1 MKTVI
6 YCRVSTDEQAK
17 EGYSLQAQETTCR
30 NYAERLGYQVDL
42 VFVERGQSAK
52 TTNRPELQRLLSYC
66 SKNKE
71 TIDALLIYKLD
82 RLSRNMVDHTNLMV
96 FFGKLGIDVKSATE
110 HIDQTSVGKLTK
122 NMIASFAQFENDVK
136 SERTKSGMLQALK
149 EGRWVWPAP
158 IGYRFERRADKKAY
172 LIESSEAAY
181 VQEIFGLFEKGTYK
195 QTDVIALINK
205 RGFRRRLSKQSLNQI
220 LRNPLYAGLIKH
232 PWLDQLVKGIH
243 EPMISEETFL
253 RVQAILDGRR
263 PTATAKQRNHPD
275 FPLRNFAKC
284 PLCGQKLT
292 GSWST
297 SRTKKR
303 YAYYHCHTKGC
314 AYKTVRKNEME
325 RVFYAKLEHL
335 KPSEAVLEL
344 FTAIVVDVWQ
354 EKHAERIKEQNR
366 LELEL
371 RQLENRKARIDEL
384 MIQGTFDEETYK
396 EQLEQLEQQRMVR
409 QLELNE
415 AKIERNDIEACLNYC
430 NAFLKNLAKLWA
442 NADVNLKQRFQN
454 LVFPQGIKYEGGSIG
469 TALISPI
476 FKLLQQ
482 ENSEQSIMAPRVSHS
497 LHLF

>member
-1 MKTVI
+1 MKAVS
-6 YCRVSTDEQAK
+6 YCRVSTDEQAR
-17 EGYSLQAQETTCR
+17 EGYSLQAQEQICR
-30 NYAERLGYQVDL
+30 AYSERQGYEVAE
-42 VFVERGQSAK
+42 VFIERGQSAK

-66 SKNKE
+66 SKNQQ
-71 TIDALLIYKLD
+71 IINALVVYKLD

-96 FFGKLGIDVKSATE
+96 FFSKLGIDVKSATE

-158 IGYRFERRADKKAY
+158 VGYRFERRADKKAY
-172 LIESSEAAY
+172 LVKSSEAEY
-181 VQEIFGLFEKGTYK
+181 VQEIFGLFGKGTYK
-195 QTDVIALINK
+195 QIDVIALINK

-220 LRNPLYAGLIKH
+220 LRNSLYAGLIKH
-232 PWLDQLVKGIH
+232 PWLDQHVKGIH
-243 EPMISEETFL
+243 ESLISEEMFL
-253 RVQAILDGRR
+253 RIQAILDGRR

-284 PLCGQKLT
+284 PLCNQNLT

-297 SRTKKR
+297 SRAKKR

-314 AYKTVRKNEME
+314 TYKAVRKQEME
-325 RVFYAKLEHL
+325 RVFYAKLEQL

-354 EKHAERIKEQNR
+354 EKHAERIKEQKR

-396 EQLEQLEQQRMVR
+396 EQLEQL
-409 QLELNE
+409 
-415 AKIERNDIEACLNYC
+415 
-430 NAFLKNLAKLWA
+430 
-442 NADVNLKQRFQN
+442 
-454 LVFPQGIKYEGGSIG
+454 
-469 TALISPI
+469 
-476 FKLLQQ
+476 
-482 ENSEQSIMAPRVSHS
+482 
-497 LHLF
+497 